1 MGEKD
6 KRFRNIEA
14 SQYSS
19 PSGYDSYFDYQK
31 AIVQEKFDSDFD
43 YASNAF
49 QVEYEY
55 PRASGSY
62 LSLMARVGPVV
73 TPERG
78 VYLGDDYRK
87 LKFKDLDFRPQ
98 LGDIFGFGGQYWITY
113 NTENTLS
120 LSSSCITRRI
130 NHTMQWEDKYGKIHS
145 EPSVIDY
152 FRFTTSY
159 SAIDADKY
167 MRTGRTTRFILMQDN
182 TDTLTIQRDS
192 RFIFDSLP
200 WLVLNVDRLTH
211 VGILE
216 ISVQEDLFTAM
227 DDQTNGIAHSDATPV
242 YDVQILNKPTQ
253 LYKTQTFQLNA
264 VVSKESLVV
273 TGEPVTY
280 SSSNTTVATVSSSG
294 LVSAIKAGSVI
305 ITVSLNSN
313 TAIHDDAPITI
324 IASSPATHFISGDN
338 TIHASGTY
346 VYTVVNPLGTYVFS
360 LNNSLAEIVSST
372 AASITI
378 KAKNS
383 SGSFVLSATA
393 VLMTPVPVITLP
405 ITIRAVW

>member
-227 DDQTNGIAHSDATPV
+227 DDQTNGIAHSDIEQANSIIQDTDIPV
-242 YDVQILNKPTQ
+242 ECRCFKGIPCSYRGAGYIFLVQHYCCHSQFFRFGFRNQSRFCYHNRIAE
-253 LYKTQTFQLNA
+253 FQ
-264 VVSKESLVV
+264 
-273 TGEPVTY
+273 Y
-280 SSSNTTVATVSSSG
+280 SDS
-294 LVSAIKAGSVI
+294 
-305 ITVSLNSN
+305 
-313 TAIHDDAPITI
+313 
-324 IASSPATHFISGDN
+324 
-338 TIHASGTY
+338 
-346 VYTVVNPLGTYVFS
+346 
-360 LNNSLAEIVSST
+360 
-372 AASITI
+372 
-378 KAKNS
+378 
-383 SGSFVLSATA
+383 
-393 VLMTPVPVITLP
+393 
-405 ITIRAVW
+405 